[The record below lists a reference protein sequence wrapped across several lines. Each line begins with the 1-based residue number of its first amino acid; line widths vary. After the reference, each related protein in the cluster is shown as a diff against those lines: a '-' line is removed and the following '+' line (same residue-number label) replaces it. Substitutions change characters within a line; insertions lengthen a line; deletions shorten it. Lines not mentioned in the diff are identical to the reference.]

1 MTIRS
6 AVRATLGVA
15 LILSGT
21 GTESLAHEIAGVQ
34 SYYAC
39 KPTLARAFL
48 RSPNPGAGREDYPLR
63 VLDTNGTPTGEHI
76 VVITV
81 ENASA
86 FDARVTA
93 AGFTWPFETGP
104 IELVQLNRSYNEL
117 TLDDKGVRTGSV
129 RPEDY
134 AVVPAIAISQSHG
147 DVEFSIRQDVHGVP
161 GFPHTLLN
169 FALVTGN
176 TFAGGKPGD
185 GLATDAVRHVIAV
198 KVMAQNV
205 SGLPN
210 IEALL
215 DSAYVRFRQVGF
227 DGDGS
232 ETGIWRNLLPTVS
245 CP

>member
-117 TLDDKGVRTGSV
+117 TIREYERVASDQRITRSC
-129 RPEDY
+129 RRSPS
-134 AVVPAIAISQSHG
+134 ASHTARSNSRFG
-147 DVEFSIRQDVHGVP
+147 RMSTAYLGFRIR
-161 GFPHTLLN
+161 
-169 FALVTGN
+169 
-176 TFAGGKPGD
+176 
-185 GLATDAVRHVIAV
+185 
-198 KVMAQNV
+198 
-205 SGLPN
+205 
-210 IEALL
+210 
-215 DSAYVRFRQVGF
+215 
-227 DGDGS
+227 
-232 ETGIWRNLLPTVS
+232 
-245 CP
+245 C